1 MVSNI
6 NIVTEFGTAVYRFA
20 LKFIVGADRGASR
33 KSGGVE
39 RSSEQ
44 ELQKE

>member
-6 NIVTEFGTAVYRFA
+6 NMVTKFGTAVYRFA
-20 LKFIVGADRGASR
+20 LKFIVEAYRGASR

-39 RSSEQ
+39 RSSEK